1 MIGPRLDAALRRRIF
16 FSLDDA
22 DTHILT
28 LCVSAEPESLS
39 RI

>member
-1 MIGPRLDAALRRRIF
+1 MIGRWLEAALRRRI

-28 LCVSAEPESLS
+28 LGVSAEPEDLS
-39 RI
+39 HI